1 MVARLAW
8 FFILAISNMDYPD
21 TDTLPSYGQ
30 GHAALP
36 PVTQQNSNGVT
47 YLGYTIMVGAE
58 NVHDSL
64 TGGHSP
70 IMPCRPVVVDS
81 EGDILVLPSLS
92 DVDSSYHMAK
102 AAAAVAADGAYA
114 YSDQRT
120 DEGDN
125 PMPPRLSDVN
135 LDNQKPIMPCRP
147 VVVDSEG
154 DILVLPSLSDVD
166 SSYHMAKAAAAV
178 AADGAYAYSDQ
189 RTDEGDNPM
198 PPRLSDVNLD
208 NQKGKAT
215 PAVSN
220 EPNQENWAVGLLPP
234 SLSEVDLE
242 CHRARAAT
250 YGYSRT

>member
-102 AAAAVAADGAYA
+102 AAAAVAADVAYD
-114 YSDQRT
+114 DQRN

-125 PMPPRLSDVN
+125 PMPS
-135 LDNQKPIMPCRP
+135 
-147 VVVDSEG
+147 
-154 DILVLPSLSDVD
+154 
-166 SSYHMAKAAAAV
+166 
-178 AADGAYAYSDQ
+178 
-189 RTDEGDNPM
+189 
-198 PPRLSDVNLD
+198 RLSDVNLD